1 MFLVGQNGKKIY
13 EEKNQDDPAELL
25 GKIWAFKTKILK
37 NNEMFMKLSHKLL
50 QNIKNTRK
58 ESCNNTLEI
67 KEEKSNQSST
77 GLALLNNDNK
87 AIIYQ
92 DAINENKDYFHSFVD
107 DYGEDIIRYTV
118 RQEKV
123 NAQDYSCNI
132 FFVLQEQECL
142 NEENRGILFQWLAKK
157 IIDGFK

>member
-1 MFLVGQNGKKIY
+1 
-13 EEKNQDDPAELL
+13 
-25 GKIWAFKTKILK
+25 
-37 NNEMFMKLSHKLL
+37 MFMKLSHKLL

-92 DAINENKDYFHSFVD
+92 DAINENKDYFHSFID

-123 NAQDYSCNI
+123 NA
-132 FFVLQEQECL
+132 
-142 NEENRGILFQWLAKK
+142 
-157 IIDGFK
+157 

>member
-1 MFLVGQNGKKIY
+1 
-13 EEKNQDDPAELL
+13 
-25 GKIWAFKTKILK
+25 
-37 NNEMFMKLSHKLL
+37 MFMKLSHKLL
-50 QNIKNTRK
+50 QNIKYTRK

-123 NAQDYSCNI
+123 NA
-132 FFVLQEQECL
+132 
-142 NEENRGILFQWLAKK
+142 
-157 IIDGFK
+157 